1 MRKWIL
7 PLALVSSLS
16 ACGMF
21 GTGEMDQTGG
31 ISTGGG
37 ATNEVLEPTER
48 TPAKW
53 PTDQRPYMKNEQ
65 DQSSGSSG
73 ASGTEGQT
81 SGASTPD
88 AEVIIIEPVEPVP
101 VVPVPSTGGAS
112 GMESSG
118 NTGSSATE
126 SVTTG
131 TSGASGSDTRESVER
146 TPGEWPTDQR
156 PYVNEQ
162 K

>member
-21 GTGEMDQTGG
+21 GTGEMDQTGA

-37 ATNEVLEPTER
+37 ATNEVLEPEDR
-48 TPAKW
+48 TPAEW

-73 ASGTEGQT
+73 MKDQSSGT
-81 SGASTPD
+81 SAPD
-88 AEVIIIEPVEPVP
+88 AEVIIIEPVPA
-101 VVPVPSTGGAS
+101 TGGTS
-112 GMESSG
+112 GMDSHSSG
-118 NTGSSATE
+118 TSGSTGSSETE

-131 TSGASGSDTRESVER
+131 TSGASGSDQLEPTER
-146 TPGEWPTDQR
+146 TPAKWPTDQR